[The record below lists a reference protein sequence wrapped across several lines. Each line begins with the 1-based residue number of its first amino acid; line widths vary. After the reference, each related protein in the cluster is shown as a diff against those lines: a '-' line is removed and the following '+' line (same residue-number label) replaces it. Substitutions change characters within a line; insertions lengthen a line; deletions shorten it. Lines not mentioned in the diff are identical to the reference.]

1 MGQVLVEGSPGTHR
15 LLSLAGMGRVR
26 GGQRGWSGWDGQNLS
41 LVGETVSYRA
51 EELQETV
58 LPILKL
64 GTAPQPLRGLPAEC
78 LGQK

>member
-1 MGQVLVEGSPGTHR
+1 MDRTGAWWEK
-15 LLSLAGMGRVR
+15 LS
-26 GGQRGWSGWDGQNLS
+26 
-41 LVGETVSYRA
+41 VSYRA

-64 GTAPQPLRGLPAEC
+64 VTAPQPLRGLPAEC